1 MSLIIKLDENS
12 DENEIMENH
21 KNAANDNEYVWYC
34 YFGNP
39 TTKPYEHKDIIKKE
53 VFFIGQGKL
62 YHARLLDIIPGPN
75 HGGNPLN
82 ENEKDHM
89 PSEYQD
95 NIKYQDE
102 IAYFLQCTNIKELDY
117 DKAIKNI
124 LYYKN
129 SKPYILSRAPNPV
142 SYVYFNGIV
151 RDYLLK
157 S

>member
-1 MSLIIKLDENS
+1 MSLIIKLDENI
-12 DENEIMENH
+12 DEIMENY

-39 TTKPYEHKDIIKKE
+39 TTKPYEHKDILKKE

-62 YHARLLDIIPGPN
+62 YHAHLLDIIPGPN
-75 HGGNPLN
+75 HGGKKLKDD
-82 ENEKDHM
+82 EKGHI

-95 NIKYQDE
+95 DINQNE

-124 LYYKN
+124 LYNKN
-129 SKPYILSRAPNPV
+129 SKPYILSTAPNPV
-142 SYVYFNGIV
+142 SYVYFKGIV
-151 RDYLLK
+151 RDYMLK